1 MIYDFE
7 KYVASYDE
15 FEFTDSQVAER
26 FANYALI
33 GSYCWTKE
41 LDWLAWDGR
50 RWKEVPNPVMLGVV
64 RQWVKSEYVQSA
76 RMVAEA
82 KEMGNKA
89 AVDRLRYI
97 HGEWYAY
104 QSAGKLGAVARLA
117 QPDVVHRLSEFDT
130 KPDLLN
136 ARNGVIDLRTGK
148 LIPHDPALMLTGLAD
163 TDYKPGATH
172 RDWTA
177 ALEAIPKELQEW
189 FQLRCGQAIT
199 GYKPDDDAVIVEQ
212 GSGANGK
219 NTIMEAFLATLGD
232 YFKVASP
239 RALLGN
245 PDQHPTELAD
255 LYGARMVWLDELPEG
270 RYLPALR
277 IKQLTSGQLSA
288 RKIGKDNMTLEVLF
302 SLFVSTN
309 YLPIVNETDEGT
321 WRRLFLLHFPYQ
333 FRKAGQPLKLET
345 DKAGDANLRQRLRR
359 GHGQRQAILSWLVE
373 GARAWYDNG
382 RQFPKPDPEII
393 DRDRA
398 EWRKRDDSVWRF
410 IDEQL
415 EFDPEAHVMSTDLFQ
430 QFTLWQSTQNQKQWG
445 EKTFSD
451 RLSNHEITADRGIYR
466 KRLRKRPDSGLS
478 RPTGIVS
485 LAMIPEQYNAWLG
498 LRFRMPAMTVE
509 Y

>member
-1 MIYDFE
+1 
-7 KYVASYDE
+7 
-15 FEFTDSQVAER
+15 
-26 FANYALI
+26 
-33 GSYCWTKE
+33 
-41 LDWLAWDGR
+41 
-50 RWKEVPNPVMLGVV
+50 
-64 RQWVKSEYVQSA
+64 
-76 RMVAEA
+76 
-82 KEMGNKA
+82 
-89 AVDRLRYI
+89 
-97 HGEWYAY
+97 
-104 QSAGKLGAVARLA
+104 
-117 QPDVVHRLSEFDT
+117 
-130 KPDLLN
+130 
-136 ARNGVIDLRTGK
+136 
-148 LIPHDPALMLTGLAD
+148 MLTGLAD
-163 TDYKPGATH
+163 VDYKPGATH

-333 FRKAGQPLKLET
+333 FRKSGQPLKLDT

-498 LRFRMPAMTVE
+498 LRFRLPAMTVE